1 MAEKKIAL
9 VTGASSGIGR
19 AIAEKL
25 AGEGYEVY
33 GIGRTF
39 TDDATTEMPEA
50 TDEASGGVHRLIYDL
65 TDTKKLPDFLKEN
78 VKGKLSLLVNCAG
91 AAYYGPHETLS
102 PAAIHEMVTV
112 NVEVPLLLTNRYL
125 RDLRDGGAI
134 VNVSSVTAKQNNN
147 SFGCAY
153 GATKAAVS
161 HFSEALFEETRKSG
175 VRVITVHPD
184 LTDTNLY
191 RNADF
196 TPTDDADCVLTAEE
210 VADAVLT
217 AVQARDGLV
226 VSDITLRPQRNRI
239 VRKSI

>member
-1 MAEKKIAL
+1 MTEKKIAL

-25 AGEGYEVY
+25 VKEGYEVY
-33 GIGRTF
+33 GIGRNF
-39 TDDATTEMPEA
+39 EDAPSDGCGACPEM
-50 TDEASGGVHRLIYDL
+50 HRLTYDL
-65 TDTKKLPDFLKEN
+65 TDTKRLPEFLKEN
-78 VKGKLSLLVNCAG
+78 IKGKLSLLVNCAG
-91 AAYYGPHETLS
+91 AAYYGPHESLS

-112 NVEVPLLLTNRYL
+112 NVEVPLLLSNRYL

-175 VRVITVHPD
+175 VRVITIHPD

-196 TPTDDADCVLTAEE
+196 TPSSDTDCVLSAAE
-210 VADAVLT
+210 VADAVIL
-217 AVQARDGLV
+217 ALSARDGLV
-226 VSDITLRPQRNRI
+226 VSDITLRPQKNRI
-239 VRKSI
+239 VRKTQ

>member
-25 AGEGYEVY
+25 VKEGYEVY
-33 GIGRTF
+33 GIGRNF
-39 TDDATTEMPEA
+39 TDDTAAESQRIADSAPAPKM
-50 TDEASGGVHRLIYDL
+50 HRLVYDL
-65 TDTKKLPDFLKEN
+65 TDTKRLPNYLKEN

-125 RDLRDGGAI
+125 RDLRDGGTI

-196 TPTDDADCVLTAEE
+196 TPAADADCVLTAEE

-217 AVQARDGLV
+217 ALKARDGLV
-226 VSDITLRPQRNRI
+226 VSDITLRPQKNRI
-239 VRKSI
+239 VRKS